1 MTIREMTILLEV
13 AKYNNMSAASR
24 TLYISQSTVSQ
35 TILDIEKAYNVK
47 LFERLSKKLV
57 ITEQGKIFIDYSKKI
72 IGLYTEMEEAIKNSL
87 GKVIRIGTTLITI
100 SSILN
105 EIWSDYHYHCPDV
118 KTKMIV
124 DDNYILKNKLLN
136 GEIDFVLTEEIF
148 DHEYLVCSK
157 IAEDDFVFIYNEHSE
172 FCNRSSIS
180 LKDLSEHPLIMR
192 EKGNST
198 REYFEH
204 ALAARGYK
212 FQLKEVYR
220 NIDSIKFEVN
230 NSKAYSIMAKKLFIN
245 DVKLKNLRYC
255 TISDM
260 VLKRYFYIVY
270 HKDTFLPPHFKKFIR
285 VCHSIWNNQ
294 TAD

>member
-100 SSILN
+100 SSILD

-136 GEIDFVLTEEIF
+136 GEIDFVLTEELF

-157 IAEDDFVFIYNEHSE
+157 IAQDDFCV
-172 FCNRSSIS
+172 
-180 LKDLSEHPLIMR
+180 
-192 EKGNST
+192 
-198 REYFEH
+198 YF
-204 ALAARGYK
+204 
-212 FQLKEVYR
+212 Q
-220 NIDSIKFEVN
+220 
-230 NSKAYSIMAKKLFIN
+230 
-245 DVKLKNLRYC
+245 
-255 TISDM
+255 
-260 VLKRYFYIVY
+260 
-270 HKDTFLPPHFKKFIR
+270 
-285 VCHSIWNNQ
+285 
-294 TAD
+294 

>member
-1 MTIREMTILLEV
+1 MTILLEV

-118 KTKMIV
+118 KT
-124 DDNYILKNKLLN
+124 
-136 GEIDFVLTEEIF
+136 
-148 DHEYLVCSK
+148 
-157 IAEDDFVFIYNEHSE
+157 
-172 FCNRSSIS
+172 
-180 LKDLSEHPLIMR
+180 
-192 EKGNST
+192 
-198 REYFEH
+198 
-204 ALAARGYK
+204 
-212 FQLKEVYR
+212 
-220 NIDSIKFEVN
+220 
-230 NSKAYSIMAKKLFIN
+230 
-245 DVKLKNLRYC
+245 
-255 TISDM
+255 
-260 VLKRYFYIVY
+260 
-270 HKDTFLPPHFKKFIR
+270 
-285 VCHSIWNNQ
+285 
-294 TAD
+294 

>member
-1 MTIREMTILLEV
+1 MTILLEV

-192 EKGNST
+192 RKAILPGN
-198 REYFEH
+198 
-204 ALAARGYK
+204 
-212 FQLKEVYR
+212 
-220 NIDSIKFEVN
+220 
-230 NSKAYSIMAKKLFIN
+230 
-245 DVKLKNLRYC
+245 
-255 TISDM
+255 ISNM
-260 VLKRYFYIVY
+260 
-270 HKDTFLPPHFKKFIR
+270 P
-285 VCHSIWNNQ
+285 
-294 TAD
+294 